1 MRNGGENRLD
11 FFFQLS
17 LKERR
22 VFHMSELQ
30 SRPSLQVLFCINV
43 RPSLVRAAPS
53 PSSRQNNVE
62 SQLISKNRVEPGR
75 KVQTLNKTVWE
86 SCPVST
92 AANCIVLDK
101 LHALTNPEL

>member
-1 MRNGGENRLD
+1 MRNGGENRLY

-30 SRPSLQVLFCINV
+30 SRPSLQLLFCINV

-53 PSSRQNNVE
+53 PSSPQNNVE

-86 SCPVST
+86 SCPAST